1 MIISIISIFDNLS
14 SMKRSEINAAI
25 NTAKKMMDE
34 YNWTLPEW
42 GYWSKEDYKDKPEI
56 SKYLKDHQMGW
67 DVTDFGKD
75 NFNSQGITLFCIRN
89 GIQGAKDDK
98 PYAEKLLF
106 MQEGQE
112 IPFHSHKVKLEDI
125 INRGG
130 GDLAI
135 EFLEVDKDF
144 RELQKEIDV
153 LVDGQTLKI
162 QPLKPLILKRGQ
174 SVTVE
179 RNVYHKFYAVEGTG
193 MVMAGEVSQ
202 VNDDNKDNY
211 FLEPVGRFSD
221 IEEDEA
227 ATHLLWNEI

>member
-1 MIISIISIFDNLS
+1 M
-14 SMKRSEINAAI
+14 
-25 NTAKKMMDE
+25 
-34 YNWTLPEW
+34 TLPKW
-42 GYWSKEDYKDKPEI
+42 GYWSKEDYNNNPEMT
-56 SKYLKDHQMGW
+56 KYLKDHQMGW

-89 GIQGAKDDK
+89 GIQSNFYDK

-112 IPFHSHKVKLEDI
+112 IPFHSHKIKLEDI

-135 EFLEVDKDF
+135 EYNNKQLSK
-144 RELQKEIDV
+144 KITV
-153 LVDGQTLKI
+153 LVDGEKI
-162 QPLKPLILKRGQ
+162 ELDPHEPLILKKGQ

-179 RNVYHKFYAVEGTG
+179 RNIFHRFYSVKGSG

-202 VNDDNKDNY
+202 VNDDNNDNY
-211 FLEPVGRFSD
+211 FLEQVRRFSLIQD
-221 IEEDEA
+221 DEPPL
-227 ATHLLWNEI
+227 HPLWNEV

>member
-1 MIISIISIFDNLS
+1 
-14 SMKRSEINAAI
+14 
-25 NTAKKMMDE
+25 MDT
-34 YNWTLPEW
+34 YNWTLPKW
-42 GYWSKEDYKDKPEI
+42 GYWSKEDYNNNPEMT
-56 SKYLKDHQMGW
+56 KYLKDHQMGW

-89 GIQGAKDDK
+89 GIQSNFDDK

-112 IPFHSHKVKLEDI
+112 IPFHSHKIKLEDI

-135 EFLEVDKDF
+135 EFLEIDNNDKQ
-144 RELQKEIDV
+144 LSKKITV
-153 LVDGQTLKI
+153 LVDGEKI
-162 QPLKPLILKRGQ
+162 ELDPHEPLILKKGQ

-179 RNVYHKFYAVEGTG
+179 RNIFHRFYSVKGSG

-202 VNDDNKDNY
+202 VNDDNNDNY
-211 FLEPVGRFSD
+211 FLEQVGRFSQ
-221 IEEDEA
+221 IQEDEPPL
-227 ATHLLWNEI
+227 HPLWNEV